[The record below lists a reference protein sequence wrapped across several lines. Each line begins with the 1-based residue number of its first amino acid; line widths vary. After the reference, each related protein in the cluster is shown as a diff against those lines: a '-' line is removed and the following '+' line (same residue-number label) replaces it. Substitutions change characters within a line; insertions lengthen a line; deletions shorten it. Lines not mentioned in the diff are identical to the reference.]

1 MNKFIFSMGS
11 GYSVLKRCSGTSFT
25 QILIPF
31 CCECHFILNFSL
43 PRKGVDCLLL
53 GGECLYSPFFSK
65 IKEIQN
71 NNTI

>member
-31 CCECHFILNFSL
+31 FYECHLNFQIS
-43 PRKGVDCLLL
+43 PKNRSKLLIVGRRML
-53 GGECLYSPFFSK
+53 LTIFSK
-65 IKEIQN
+65 IKEKQN
-71 NNTI
+71 DSTI